1 LIFDFGF
8 LNWEEVLA
16 AVRVD
21 LRLVLSIKN
30 QSSKIK
36 NRISNGRVK
45 KRMYWIAWKL
55 AGALAGMIFES

>member
-36 NRISNGRVK
+36 NHTSNGRVRE
-45 KRMYWIAWKL
+45 RMCWIARRL
-55 AGALAGMIFES
+55 AGALGGNDF

>member
-8 LNWEEVLA
+8 WIGEEALA

-36 NRISNGRVK
+36 NRTSNERVK
-45 KRMYWIAWKL
+45 KQVRWEGGGWWVDRHW
-55 AGALAGMIFES
+55 AGMIF

>member
-1 LIFDFGF
+1 LILDFGF
-8 LNWEEVLA
+8 LIGEEALA
-16 AVRVD
+16 AVWVD

-30 QSSKIK
+30 QSSRIK
-36 NRISNGRVK
+36 NHTSNERVK